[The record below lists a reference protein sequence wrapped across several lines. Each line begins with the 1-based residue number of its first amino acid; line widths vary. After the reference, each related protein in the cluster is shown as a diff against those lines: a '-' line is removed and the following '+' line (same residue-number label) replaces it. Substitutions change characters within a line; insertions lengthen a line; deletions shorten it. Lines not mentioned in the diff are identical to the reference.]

1 MRGKGMKIPTKK
13 REPTSLIF
21 LLIKPS
27 SGLMLPTI
35 RWGNDWSD
43 LFDIFTIVV
52 QHFLMTALQ
61 VWNMNS
67 RKKNDGSNLYDVF
80 AAFHDRITNMKQC
93 FIETWS
99 PDTRTMNQ
107 VFLMF
112 WPLSSPN
119 FYEAVPRWNVDL
131 EQYWS
136 WSCLILRISCNWC
149 LKRSQFCI
157 ERADLSISLPKKTKS
172 PESPH
177 VLTVPVSL

>member
-1 MRGKGMKIPTKK
+1 
-13 REPTSLIF
+13 
-21 LLIKPS
+21 
-27 SGLMLPTI
+27 
-35 RWGNDWSD
+35 
-43 LFDIFTIVV
+43 
-52 QHFLMTALQ
+52 MTALQ

-107 VFLMF
+107 VFFMA
-112 WPLSSPN
+112 WSLSSPT
-119 FYEAVPRWNVDL
+119 FYGAVPRWSLDL
-131 EQYWS
+131 EHYVS

-157 ERADLSISLPKKTKS
+157 ERADLSVSVRKPNPWKPSCINS
-172 PESPH
+172 PRLIIGACIQNIYIQYLQCDWCDH
-177 VLTVPVSL
+177 AT